1 MVTCVAGV
9 AQSAVYNLFYVMFT
23 TKNYELR

>member
-9 AQSAVYNLFYVMFT
+9 AQSAVYNSFYISFT
-23 TKNYELR
+23 TKIMS